1 MPEPRNPDATEMIFW
16 IVIIALALATAVA
29 QLAN

>member
-1 MPEPRNPDATEMIFW
+1 MTPKTRRL
-16 IVIIALALATAVA
+16 IVIIALAAFVLVPLVA